1 MGKTGKDHGFPLD
14 IIPVVFSGAGAE
26 IFQDHRAVPDICCK
40 ITDAIPPLTQ
50 TFFYMVF
57 PCFSE
62 KNHEFTGLPHSGQ
75 RNRFSAVGAECCRV
89 HFSSAG
95 EAEFGTGRYLGAAV
109 WAYLSRTLGSGLLRI
124 SLPVSL
130 IGIGLVTL
138 IITAASASG
147 AGKAAEIFKKA
158 PFLIVGTSTVG
169 IRVASFFAGTGKEIK
184 HRFYLLHHGKF
195 SR

>member
-1 MGKTGKDHGFPLD
+1 MNLP
-14 IIPVVFSGAGAE
+14 
-26 IFQDHRAVPDICCK
+26 
-40 ITDAIPPLTQ
+40 
-50 TFFYMVF
+50 
-57 PCFSE
+57 
-62 KNHEFTGLPHSGQ
+62 GLPHSGQ
-75 RNRFSAVGAECCRV
+75 NLEPGRNRFSAVGAECCRV

-147 AGKAAEIFKKA
+147 AGKAAEILKK
-158 PFLIVGTSTVG
+158 PLSDSGN
-169 IRVASFFAGTGKEIK
+169 
-184 HRFYLLHHGKF
+184 LHGWD
-195 SR
+195 